1 MRDGL
6 HGWLYGGRINH
17 FDFNVSSFYG
27 ERYYELEFFQLIQ
40 RLINLQPVIQISL
53 GKGGL
58 AG

>member
-6 HGWLYGGRINH
+6 HGWLYVRRINH
-17 FDFNVSSFYG
+17 SDFNVFSFYG

-40 RLINLQPVIQISL
+40 RLINLQPVIRISL